1 MNSFRY
7 SITVAWL
14 PSTPNRSALFLLFI
28 LSFLLILLMILY
40 TSRFLGSL
48 FQISSCK
55 RGHFSPELVACEKI
69 APAAVAGAC
78 FLCNFHPI
86 LNVNVIML
94 IEQSVLL

>member
-1 MNSFRY
+1 MKKKIY
-7 SITVAWL
+7 
-14 PSTPNRSALFLLFI
+14 FI

>member
-1 MNSFRY
+1 
-7 SITVAWL
+7 
-14 PSTPNRSALFLLFI
+14 
-28 LSFLLILLMILY
+28 MILY

-55 RGHFSPELVACEKI
+55 RDTFSPELVACAKNS
-69 APAAVAGAC
+69 PSCGSWAC

-94 IEQSVLL
+94 IEQSVLHLKHIESIMPL

>member
-1 MNSFRY
+1 MTEFEQY
-7 SITVAWL
+7 FTG
-14 PSTPNRSALFLLFI
+14 LLDGKI
-28 LSFLLILLMILY
+28 
-40 TSRFLGSL
+40 
-48 FQISSCK
+48 
-55 RGHFSPELVACEKI
+55 VACEKI